1 MKINKVKEKTVVG
14 NVKMGY
20 SGELIP
26 AEAHLN
32 FMGGPSYDINSPIL
46 RLICMSASSFFGEPS
61 YYKGMRPEYKKSK
74 GGRVAKVDFGYGYDR
89 LTNAQRNHLRKVLN
103 AIDDYEWRN
112 LSPSAAMEKAID
124 EALNYDPEATLQW
137 AVKLRNEE
145 FIRTTPQVILIRAAN
160 HPKVR
165 GTGLV
170 RRYAAQITARM
181 DEPAV
186 QLAYQLSA
194 YGKPVPNAMRRSWK
208 DILSSA
214 SEYQL
219 AKYRM
224 EDRVVKTVDVANLAM
239 GKGFYGYDS
248 PIGKLMR
255 QELKLG
261 DDIKTWES
269 IRSAGGSWEEAIEV
283 MGHMALLRNIR
294 NLVEAKVPVE
304 LWLKKLVA
312 TAAKGKQL
320 PFRYLSAHIA
330 NKSAP
335 GKVLDA
341 IEECLELSLGNL
353 PKLDGRSLVL
363 TDNSG
368 SAQSCP
374 ISELSTM
381 RVSHIGNLMGVLT
394 GLISDEG
401 VVGVFGDRLKYV
413 PIRKKASIMDQ
424 AEFVNKSAKDIGG
437 GTENGVWLALDKAIR
452 DSEHWDNIFVY
463 SDMQAG
469 HGGLYG
475 QDKKSYSNYIWPGSS
490 NYIDVPQ
497 LINEYRQKVNS
508 KVNVFLVQIA
518 GYEDTLLPEY
528 YDRTYIIG
536 GWSGSI
542 FQFAKR
548 MIDTSNQISNN

>member
-1 MKINKVKEKTVVG
+1 MRINDKKERLVVPP
-14 NVKMGY
+14 
-20 SGELIP
+20 SGTGLI
-26 AEAHLN
+26 EGQHLN
-32 FMGGPSYDINSPIL
+32 FMGGPSYDIKSPIL
-46 RLICMSASSFFGEPS
+46 RLICMSASSFFGEPM
-61 YYKGMRPEYKKSK
+61 YYKDLKAKSK
-74 GGRVAKVDFGYGYDR
+74 KHCAHSVNLLSD
-89 LTNAQRNHLRKVLN
+89 AQRKYLRSLLN
-103 AIDDYEWRN
+103 AVDDYAWRN
-112 LSPSAAMEKAID
+112 MTPAAAMEKAID
-124 EALNYDPEATLQW
+124 EALDFDPEATLQW
-137 AVKLRNEE
+137 AATLRREE

-165 GTGLV
+165 GTGLT
-170 RRYAAQITARM
+170 RKYAALITGRM

-186 QLAYQLSA
+186 QLAYQLSTF
-194 YGKPVPNAMRRSWK
+194 GDHPVPNAMKRAWK
-208 DILSSA
+208 DILSGA
-214 SEYQL
+214 TAYQL

-255 QELKLG
+255 GELKLG
-261 DDIKTWES
+261 EDVKTWES
-269 IRSAGGSWEEAIEV
+269 IRSGGGSWEEAIEV

-294 NLVEAKVPVE
+294 NLLEAKVPHE
-304 LWLKKLVA
+304 LWLPKLVA
-312 TAAKGKQL
+312 TAAKGQQL
-320 PFRYLSAHIA
+320 PFRYLSAHNA

-335 GKVLDA
+335 GFVLDA
-341 IEECLELSLGNL
+341 IEECLEISVGNL
-353 PKLDGRSLVL
+353 PTLSGRSLVL

-368 SAQSCP
+368 SAHGTP
-374 ISELSTM
+374 VSELSTM
-381 RVSHIGNLMGVLT
+381 TVAQIGNLMGVLT
-394 GLISDEG
+394 GRISDDG
-401 VVGVFGDRLKYV
+401 VLGIFGDRLSYI

-424 AEFVNKSAKDIGG
+424 ASEANKTGKGVGG

-452 DSEHWDNIFVY
+452 DKEHWDNIFIY

-475 QDKKSYSNYIWPGSS
+475 INPADYKKYLWQGRGRN
-490 NYIDVPQ
+490 NYIDVPM
-497 LINEYRQKVNS
+497 LVSEYRTKVNS

-542 FQFAKR
+542 LKFAKR
-548 MIDTSNQISNN
+548 MNDTADQFQQ